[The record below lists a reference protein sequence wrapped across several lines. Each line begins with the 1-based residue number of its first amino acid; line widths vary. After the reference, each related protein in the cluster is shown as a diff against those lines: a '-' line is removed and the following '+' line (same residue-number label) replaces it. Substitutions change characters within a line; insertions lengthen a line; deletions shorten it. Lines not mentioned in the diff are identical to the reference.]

1 VGAVGDP
8 AASNGVRHGG
18 RRRTRVDP
26 WRPEVALGDQ
36 PPQARAMPLERRP
49 GPTTASLTCS
59 EEARCSTDSPQYSSP
74 APTSSRSGSR
84 SDTRSPRRARGTRHH
99 RQRGAALGAHTNRP
113 GQQGRLVPRRV
124 RAFVALC
131 TPDNRLADGTIECRQ
146 NVVVEIQRAFDR
158 PRVRH
163 KVQVIKAPMCV
174 LPSDINPTYDRLD
187 VDDVAPRLM
196 QSWPSFGL
204 GAFLRASRIRG
215 RSSAARRWRSPGR

>member
-1 VGAVGDP
+1 VH
-8 AASNGVRHGG
+8 GVRGII
-18 RRRTRVDP
+18 V
-26 WRPEVALGDQ
+26 
-36 PPQARAMPLERRP
+36 
-49 GPTTASLTCS
+49 S
-59 EEARCSTDSPQYSSP
+59 EEPHLARTPTDQDSKVDSYLD
-74 APTSSRSGSR
+74 ASG
-84 SDTRSPRRARGTRHH
+84 A
-99 RQRGAALGAHTNRP
+99 
-113 GQQGRLVPRRV
+113 
-124 RAFVALC
+124 AFVALC
-131 TPDNRLADGTIECRQ
+131 IPDNRLADGTIECRQ

-215 RSSAARRWRSPGR
+215 RLSAARR